1 METPRNVVQDVPN
14 LLYQDTR
21 ARAEL
26 NKVLDLTGL
35 RRSVGLP
42 GLEPV
47 TSSLSEKR
55 SNRLHSRIRN
65 EQPNS
70 YTTIAT
76 IPPLR
81 LP

>member
-35 RRSVGLP
+35 RKSVGLP
-42 GLEPV
+42 GLEPG
-47 TSSLSEKR
+47 TSSLSV
-55 SNRLHSRIRN
+55 LIAV
-65 EQPNS
+65 S
-70 YTTIAT
+70 YPVLLSTSMW
-76 IPPLR
+76 LR
-81 LP
+81 